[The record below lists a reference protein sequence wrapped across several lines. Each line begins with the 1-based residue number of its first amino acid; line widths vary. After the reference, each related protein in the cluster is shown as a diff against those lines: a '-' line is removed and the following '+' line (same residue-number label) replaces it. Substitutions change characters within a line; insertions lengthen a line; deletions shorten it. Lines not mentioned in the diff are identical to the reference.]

1 MPKGSQFNRKNK
13 INLRKNS
20 ENLKGHMSGSRVGQK
35 LPAGAKVM
43 KDFIDSIDNG
53 WQPFQVRKSHEP
65 KPQNAVM
72 CPSSKEANR
81 VSSCEA
87 CKLCDGSKY
96 LYQ

>member
-43 KDFIDSIDNG
+43 KDFIDSTAQDKLEDFKNG
-53 WQPFQVRKSHEP
+53 TLDLSTATPELRHAIEERLK
-65 KPQNAVM
+65 KI
-72 CPSSKEANR
+72 SK
-81 VSSCEA
+81 
-87 CKLCDGSKY
+87 
-96 LYQ
+96 